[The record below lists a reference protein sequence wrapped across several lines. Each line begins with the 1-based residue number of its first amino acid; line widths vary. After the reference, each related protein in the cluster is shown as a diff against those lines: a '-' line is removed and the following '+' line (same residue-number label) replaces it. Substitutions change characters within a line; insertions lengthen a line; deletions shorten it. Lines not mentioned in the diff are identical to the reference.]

1 MGTKYWLKVR
11 SKESGQWANFPLES
25 LGFMYLDGECVCRK
39 EQGYKTGQRGA
50 GSRVEGKTESRR
62 NKEGWC

>member
-25 LGFMYLDGECVCRK
+25 LDFIYLDGECVCRG
-39 EQGYKTGQRGA
+39 QGYKTGQRAA
-50 GSRVEGKTESRR
+50 GSRGGGKAEAEG
-62 NKEGWC
+62 NKEGWY